1 MVFLLL
7 IAGPLGAASDV
18 FAGDFNVNVGGINVS
33 PQNNRT
39 QSDQNR
45 RIDKPQT
52 GSISVP
58 DIGGSR
64 SSDNSLGNG
73 PLSDARPLGGFS
85 TIVPSTNTGISGT
98 FPAGSSTL
106 SQPTANQFCSNNE
119 VTIGETT
126 QGRVHCSNTVQGTFR
141 Q

>member
-1 MVFLLL
+1 MILLL
-7 IAGPLGAASDV
+7 LVAASLGSASSI

-33 PQNNRT
+33 PQNNRP
-39 QSDQNR
+39 QSDQSR

-52 GSISVP
+52 GIGSISVP
-58 DIGGSR
+58 DIGR

-73 PLSDARPLGGFS
+73 PLSDAKPVGGSS
-85 TIVPSTNTGISGT
+85 TIPSTNTGIGGAFQSGST
-98 FPAGSSTL
+98 TLGQPSS
-106 SQPTANQFCSNNE
+106 NQFCSNNE

-126 QGRVHCSNTVQGTFR
+126 QGRVHCSNTVRGTFR

>member
-7 IAGPLGAASDV
+7 IAGPLGVASNV
-18 FAGDFNVNVGGINVS
+18 FAGDFSVNVGGINVS
-33 PQNNRT
+33 PQNTRP
-39 QSDQNR
+39 QSDQSR
-45 RIDKPQT
+45 RADKPQT

-58 DIGGSR
+58 DIGGR

-73 PLSDARPLGGFS
+73 PLSDAKPLSGSS

-98 FPAGSSTL
+98 FPTGSSTL
-106 SQPTANQFCSNNE
+106 SQPTSNQFCSNNE

-126 QGRVHCSNTVQGTFR
+126 QGRVHCSNTVRGTFR